1 MQYLGMWFLLNI
13 SRTRLGYGF
22 PNALKLLRRVGLVCT
37 ELLPNS
43 PVCIT
48 QTVLVFSS
56 ASSHLRFAIP
66 ASVSEVLRETTQT
79 YPEEVSRGEKK
90 GGLFLGCVPLFL
102 VVLGGLVPSHLS
114 PVEFV

>member
-13 SRTRLGYGF
+13 SRTRFGYRF

-37 ELLPNS
+37 EPLPNS

-48 QTVLVFSS
+48 QTVLVFFS

-79 YPEEVSRGEKK
+79 YPEEVSRGKK
-90 GGLFLGCVPLFL
+90 KRRIIPWMCS
-102 VVLGGLVPSHLS
+102 LVPGCSWWFS
-114 PVEFV
+114 PKPSFSC